1 MTSIQTLPKSLSL
14 GAATRSTLAILAMP
28 LALLT
33 ACAEQP
39 SIQTGASA
47 ETIMGGLAKVDNS
60 RADLAYVDPEAD
72 YSRYT
77 KIYVAPLGLDNVD
90 IIQPNANSSMV
101 NRYNQEWE
109 LTDSDKLVLQQSFF
123 EAMEKALGDGGAFAI
138 TDQGGDDVIALEA
151 MVTQIAPS
159 GPKDDQMSR
168 TTARTTVITEGGGS
182 MSLAIMLAD
191 GDSGE
196 PLAII
201 KDTRGSVNSSM
212 WGVNNSVSN
221 RAEVRRNFS
230 AWARQIHDGLLA
242 LKARGNG
249 T

>member
-1 MTSIQTLPKSLSL
+1 MTRNMLATLVLPF
-14 GAATRSTLAILAMP
+14 
-28 LALLT
+28 ALLT

-39 SIQTGASA
+39 SIQTGANA
-47 ETIMGGLAKVDNS
+47 ETIMGGLIKVDNS
-60 RADLAYVDPEAD
+60 RADLAYVDPTAD

-77 KIYVAPLGLDNVD
+77 KVYVAPLDLDNVE

-101 NRYNQEWE
+101 NRYNREWE
-109 LTDSDKLVLQQSFF
+109 LTDSDKRALQSSFAD
-123 EAMEKALGDGGAFAI
+123 AMAKALTDGGAFEV

-201 KDTRGSVNSSM
+201 KDSRGSVNSSM

-221 RAEVRRNFS
+221 MAEVRRNFS
-230 AWARQIHDGLLA
+230 AWANQIHDGLLK
-242 LKARGNG
+242 LQARGA
-249 T
+249 TE